1 MEANQVFILFKNMN
15 LTILTFGIA
24 RDIVDGNELEVEL
37 REGANI
43 ADLKALLFSQYPE
56 FERLASF
63 AVAVNEEYRDDEYI
77 LSEGGEIVIIPPVSG
92 G

>member
-1 MEANQVFILFKNMN
+1 MN
-15 LTILTFGIA
+15 LNILTFGIA
-24 RDIVDGNELEVEL
+24 RDIVGGSDFEVEL

-43 ADLKALLFSQYPE
+43 ADLKALLYSQYPE

-63 AVAVNEEYRDDEYI
+63 AIAVDEEYRDDEYI
-77 LSEGGEIVIIPPVSG
+77 LSQGVEIVIIPPVSG

>member
-1 MEANQVFILFKNMN
+1 MYLLNNMK
-15 LTILTFGIA
+15 LKILTFGIA
-24 RDIVDGNELEVEL
+24 RDIVEGKEIEIEL

-43 ADLKALLFSQYPE
+43 ADLKAFLFNLYPE

-63 AVAVNEEYRDDEYI
+63 AIAVNEAYRDDEYI
-77 LSEGGEIVIIPPVSG
+77 LSEGSEIVIVPPVSG